1 MWESRGLRG
10 LGVVGGLGVWGV
22 CMVWGLEDVE
32 GLGVRASERSMGC
45 EWNKESGG

>member
-1 MWESRGLRG
+1 MG
-10 LGVVGGLGVWGV
+10 

-45 EWNKESGG
+45 EWSKDSGG